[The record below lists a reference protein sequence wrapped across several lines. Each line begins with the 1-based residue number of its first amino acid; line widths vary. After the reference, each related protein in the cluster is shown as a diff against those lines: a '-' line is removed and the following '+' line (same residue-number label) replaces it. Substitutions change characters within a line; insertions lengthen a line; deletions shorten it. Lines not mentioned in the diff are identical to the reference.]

1 MKNYGGH
8 WNAIILSIKI
18 TKTKIDINININI
31 ISLVQRNKIIFAN
44 MSDINFII
52 VSIIFIFTLLLN

>member
-18 TKTKIDINININI
+18 TKTKIDININI